1 MRRGIV
7 IGGSVL
13 AAILI
18 AAIAGSVRAQQ
29 TPRIR
34 AGGEGEIAA
43 PKLLKRVDPA
53 YPEAAKADGVQG
65 TVALEIVVDTEG
77 KVIATEVKESV
88 PLLDEAAVTAVSQ
101 WEYTPTLLNG
111 QRVEVVLTVTV
122 KFALN

>member
-13 AAILI
+13 AALLI
-18 AAIAGSVRAQQ
+18 AVIAGSVRAQQ

-43 PKLLKRVDPA
+43 PKLLKRIAPA
-53 YPEAAKADGVQG
+53 YPEEAKADGIQG
-65 TVALEIVVDTEG
+65 TVVLDVVVGTEG
-77 KVIATEVKESV
+77 GVIETEIKESV
-88 PLLDEAAVTAVSQ
+88 PLLDEAAVAAVSQ
-101 WEYTPTLLNG
+101 WKYTPTFLNG
-111 QRVEVVLTVTV
+111 QPVEVVLTVTV

>member
-43 PKLLKRVDPA
+43 PKLLKRVEPA
-53 YPEAAKADGVQG
+53 YPEAAKANGIQG
-65 TVALEIVVDTEG
+65 TVALEIVVDTDG
-77 KVIATEVKESV
+77 KVMETEVKKSV

-101 WEYTPTLLNG
+101 WEYTRTLLNG
-111 QRVEVVLTVTV
+111 QPVEVVLTVTV